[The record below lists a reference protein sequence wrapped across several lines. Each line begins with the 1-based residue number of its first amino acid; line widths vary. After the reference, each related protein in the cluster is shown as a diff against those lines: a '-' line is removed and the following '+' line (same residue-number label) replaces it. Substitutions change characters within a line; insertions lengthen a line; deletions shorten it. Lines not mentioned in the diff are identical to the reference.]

1 MCQDEDPG
9 EYQLNYI
16 VTEHNSSTGALI
28 LTEIVTM
35 NMLLHSSLTLDNGD
49 AREDES
55 SETCWYD
62 NQCIRAEIN
71 IETI

>member
-1 MCQDEDPG
+1 MSILCILCGVIMCQDEDPG

-16 VTEHNSSTGALI
+16 VTEHNSSTGAVI

-35 NMLLHSSLTLDNGD
+35 NMLLHSSLTPDNGD

-55 SETCWYD
+55 SETC
-62 NQCIRAEIN
+62 
-71 IETI
+71 